1 MGGNNLFLDVNKIH
15 TYYGKSHILSDV
27 FIQVERGKT
36 AALLGRNGVGK
47 STTLKSIIGITP
59 PRKGSIRF
67 KEIEITGMKPHM
79 ICRLGIG
86 YVPQERR
93 IFPNLTVRQNLLTG
107 LKPDQKV
114 DNPWS
119 IERIYNHF
127 PKLKERDNQKG
138 RHLSGGEQQMLTIA
152 RTLMGN
158 PEVILIDEPTEGL
171 APLLIEVLVEMM
183 RDMKENGSAILLVEQ
198 NLDIAL
204 ELAERV
210 YVLSKGS
217 IAFQGTR
224 EEFLGD
230 EEVRKKYLEV

>member
-1 MGGNNLFLDVNKIH
+1 MFLDVNKIH